1 MIPLE
6 IHPVMWG
13 FLMLT
18 VLSNLI
24 FVEKSVCRASVAF
37 KLPLKGINLP
47 PFHNEALSCELPL
60 LDALRVGTCFPFLM
74 ATTYRAVFIQS
85 IKGVFYQ
92 KNF

>member
-1 MIPLE
+1 MIPIG

-24 FVEKSVCRASVAF
+24 FVEESVCKASVAF

-47 PFHNEALSCELPL
+47 PFHKWSSL
-60 LDALRVGTCFPFLM
+60 L
-74 ATTYRAVFIQS
+74 
-85 IKGVFYQ
+85 
-92 KNF
+92 